1 LGELVKC
8 KTSKSILPPKSPVR
22 PDISGSLSGFQRSS
36 PDMSGLSALSR
47 VTPALSSFLAG
58 FQRWCSDMSDPRSVH
73 FRISDTPTAR
83 FPCGAIRGPPR
94 LSIRVGHSVQLA
106 NTLRLSLELLTSL
119 LQASFKSK
127 LPRRDLSLTLE

>member
-22 PDISGSLSGFQRSS
+22 SDISGSLSRFQRSS
-36 PDMSGLSALSR
+36 SDMSGLSALSR
-47 VTPALSSFLAG
+47 VTPALFGFLAG
-58 FQRWCSDMSDPRSVH
+58 FQRWCSDMSDPRPVH
-73 FRISDTPTAR
+73 FRVSDTPTAR
-83 FPCGAIRGPPR
+83 FPCGAIKGPPR

-119 LQASFKSK
+119 LQVSFKSK